1 MIVVPVEIAQF
12 ALSEGKEYP
21 VHCFNLLKQETPG
34 YTYLNKR
41 QISILS
47 DYLDRSNRT
56 VRRYLSYLQGIGWI
70 APNGK
75 VHTIKSWE
83 RIFKLMDFK
92 YVAGVEFDVTKVTD
106 PQAFYAGIVLGRLAN
121 FQKYKR
127 EGKGEGKSASFRQC
141 ASTQPSLPHFFPIAD
156 RALASILEISPS
168 KANAIKKA
176 AFKCGYIELKYNYWR
191 YKVNN
196 KPLQINRSDE
206 MMFRRVFDDIG
217 PKIRIDR
224 IGRVFVQDADMV
236 KPNLR
241 YKKSRNYR

>member
-1 MIVVPVEIAQF
+1 MVPVEISHF

-47 DYLDRSNRT
+47 DHLNRSNRT

-83 RIFKLMDFK
+83 RIFRLMDFK
-92 YVAGVEFDVTKVTD
+92 YVIGVEYDVTKVTD
-106 PQAFYAGIVLGRLAN
+106 PRAFFAGIVLGRLAN
-121 FQKYKR
+121 FQRYK
-127 EGKGEGKSASFRQC
+127 EGTGKGKSASYHQC
-141 ASTQPSLPHFFPIAD
+141 ASTQPGRLPHFYPIAD
-156 RALASILEISPS
+156 RALASILDIGKT
-168 KANAIKKA
+168 KANNLKKLA
-176 AFKCGYIELKYNYWR
+176 HKDKYIDLEYNYYR
-191 YKVNN
+191 YKLNG
-196 KPLQINRSDE
+196 KPVQIQRSDE
-206 MMFRRVFDDIG
+206 RMFRRVFDDISQ
-217 PKIRIDR
+217 KMRIDR
-224 IGRVFVQDADMV
+224 TGRVSVQGADMV
-236 KPNLR
+236 KPNLH